1 MAPRKSVTKLTKI
14 YNHILSHTKTL
25 GFRYNQY
32 ISHIKGMEM
41 DSGAPDN
48 WSHVYLVV
56 VYMVVVHS
64 VVVYSIVVHS
74 VVVYQ
79 EKGVVHLMFKNKGRL
94 LKTSKE

>member
-14 YNHILSHTKTL
+14 YNHILSHIKTL

-48 WSHVYLVV
+48 WSHVYL
-56 VYMVVVHS
+56 
-64 VVVYSIVVHS
+64 
-74 VVVYQ
+74 
-79 EKGVVHLMFKNKGRL
+79 EKGVVHLVFKNNGRL
-94 LKTSKE
+94 LKTSKEWWTL